1 MTAHDDELFSLH
13 QYYVK
18 EYYMC
23 AVGKKRQ
30 TIYPTC
36 YTLTKGQRVHLFI
49 DVIFQS
55 NAERLVFI
63 MYHRERERERGSYHR
78 AFWFHSCDRASRTT
92 ARWPAQPAFRQP
104 NRREQIELKGR
115 PFYFLERA
123 DSKSLSNVFSGKKN
137 EQRDGLDS
145 CKRRARKGKNNP
157 KMTVTNTYT
166 SYKKEPSW

>member
-23 AVGKKRQ
+23 AVGEKKQ

-49 DVIFQS
+49 DVIFQP

-63 MYHRERERERGSYHR
+63 IYHRERERERLLS
-78 AFWFHSCDRASRTT
+78 SRILISFVSPGITHHGALTGATCVPT
-92 ARWPAQPAFRQP
+92 A
-104 NRREQIELKGR
+104 E
-115 PFYFLERA
+115 
-123 DSKSLSNVFSGKKN
+123 
-137 EQRDGLDS
+137 
-145 CKRRARKGKNNP
+145 
-157 KMTVTNTYT
+157 
-166 SYKKEPSW
+166 